1 MYNVSVDFDTES
13 REDTDGLCKDSMREL
28 GNYVM
33 ATKCILP
40 LS

>member
-28 GNYVM
+28 GNYEVHPSAIM
-33 ATKCILP
+33 K
-40 LS
+40 